1 MDNAVSWVIELA
13 VKAGKLESFRSL
25 MDEMV
30 TSTRQEPGALAYEWF
45 VTGDGTAVHI
55 YERYASSA
63 AVLEHLQNF
72 GQKFAERFFGAV
84 DATRF
89 TVYGAPSDEAKQGL
103 SGLNPT
109 YLGPFG
115 GFVR

>member
-1 MDNAVSWVIELA
+1 MDSAVSWVVELA
-13 VKAGKLESFRSL
+13 VKSGKLESFRAL
-25 MDEMV
+25 MEEMV

-45 VTGDGTAVHI
+45 VSEDGTAVHI

-72 GQKFAERFFGAV
+72 GQKFAERFFAAV

-89 TVYGAPSDEAKQGL
+89 TVYGTPSDAAKAGL
-103 SGLNPT
+103 SGLGPAFF
-109 YLGPFG
+109 GPFG
-115 GFVR
+115 GFVK